1 MNSQTEEAVAG
12 SGKFDSLL
20 LGAAVVLLLGGMFA
34 FYYFTAELNLLERAL
49 ILLAGT
55 VAALVVAYQTQMG
68 KTLVDYARGSRVE
81 LRKVVWPT
89 RQESIQTTL
98 MIAVFVLIAALLFW
112 GLDSALLWGVKQLSA
127 IRS

>member
-20 LGAAVVLLLGGMFA
+20 LGVAVVLLLGGMFA
-34 FYYFTAELNLLERAL
+34 FYYFTAQLNLLERAL

-68 KTLVDYARGSRVE
+68 KTLVEYARGSRVE

-98 MIAVFVLIAALLFW
+98 MIAVFVLIAALFFAGVDW
-112 GLDSALLWGVKQLSA
+112 LLNLGVHKLVSK
-127 IRS
+127 S